1 MQERVES
8 VMEMIQGKMEIAVKY
23 GADVA
28 ILLHNMVYWVEK
40 NQANGVNFRDGRYWT
55 YNSMDALCA
64 MYPLWSRDQIKR
76 LLKRC
81 CELGLLYS
89 GEYNK
94 DRRDRTRWYSPSE
107 EVMAL
112 YQIRPESIGR
122 NRQMQSADLPV
133 DGTEQGKEQNR
144 QMQVAESPGADGEI
158 APPLPRRDQEE
169 TKEPPKS
176 PKGDKP
182 AKKRRSKS
190 EPKYR
195 PDLFD
200 RFWSKYPT
208 REGERSPRAKAVS
221 AWDKLK
227 PSLELCFEMSKRL
240 DPENWPKSW
249 HRDEGRYIPQ
259 ASTWLNRIR
268 EDGLQPVAAPE
279 APPAPAQAPL
289 AFHYEIIDGE
299 EVVVY
304 DD

>member
-1 MQERVES
+1 
-8 VMEMIQGKMEIAVKY
+8 MEMIQGKMEIAVKY

-112 YQIRPESIGR
+112 YQIRPDSIGR
-122 NRQMQSADLPV
+122 NRQMQSADLPEN
-133 DGTEQGKEQNR
+133 GAEQSIGQNR
-144 QMQVAESPGADGEI
+144 QMHVAESPGADGEI

-169 TKEPPKS
+169 TKEPPL
-176 PKGDKP
+176 PPEG
-182 AKKRRSKS
+182 AKRRRVRKYELQEDAKPVLRSYVGTDQELARALASLIDIRKDKQAINSRAAITRLLRKLDELSQGNRDVKLALIDQSIENSWKS
-190 EPKYR
+190 VFPLKGTGPGR
-195 PDLFD
+195 P
-200 RFWSKYPT
+200 
-208 REGERSPRAKAVS
+208 A
-221 AWDKLK
+221 
-227 PSLELCFEMSKRL
+227 
-240 DPENWPKSW
+240 
-249 HRDEGRYIPQ
+249 
-259 ASTWLNRIR
+259 
-268 EDGLQPVAAPE
+268 AAPE
-279 APPAPAQAPL
+279 VR
-289 AFHYEIIDGE
+289 YG
-299 EVVVY
+299 VR
-304 DD
+304 